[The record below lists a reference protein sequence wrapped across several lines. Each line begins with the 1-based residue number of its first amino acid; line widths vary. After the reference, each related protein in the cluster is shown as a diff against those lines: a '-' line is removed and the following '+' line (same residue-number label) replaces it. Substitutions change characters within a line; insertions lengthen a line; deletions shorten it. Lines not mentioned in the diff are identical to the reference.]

1 MSEHKDKFL
10 LNINMYRIYRVV
22 LLVNTRKNRERK
34 GRWGR
39 ERLWSFNSVNMSIKL
54 SKCLHRIIIH
64 VREEGIEKEKKKSEI
79 NVLP

>member
-1 MSEHKDKFL
+1 MGE
-10 LNINMYRIYRVV
+10 
-22 LLVNTRKNRERK
+22 
-34 GRWGR
+34 R

-54 SKCLHRIIIH
+54 SKCLHRIINIH